1 MPMKS
6 RLRIQG
12 RESSAALALE
22 KSAGLIPAGAV
33 GAATAGAGGMIGAAG
48 REKTD
53 EGRICELAAPDNS
66 NPPAPAAPS
75 RNISLRF
82 NDIHPSAV
90 KRPLYGFE
98 G

>member
-1 MPMKS
+1 
-6 RLRIQG
+6 
-12 RESSAALALE
+12 LE
-22 KSAGLIPAGAV
+22 KRVGLIPAGEV
-33 GAATAGAGGMIGAAG
+33 GVTGALPAGAGGTISVAG
-48 REKTD
+48 RANTD
-53 EGRICELAAPDNS
+53 EGRTCELAAPDSS

-90 KRPLYGFE
+90 KGCLYRNE